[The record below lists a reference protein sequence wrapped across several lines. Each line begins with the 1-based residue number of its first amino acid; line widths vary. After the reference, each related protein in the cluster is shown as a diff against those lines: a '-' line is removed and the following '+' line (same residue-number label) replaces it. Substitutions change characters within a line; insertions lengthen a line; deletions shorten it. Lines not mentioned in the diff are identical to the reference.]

1 MKGGTYM
8 PKGFAIALPVATKRG
23 HVMIFIPS
31 LFNLGDFLIVGG
43 GAFVIVRI
51 RFAEKLYLDIHDIEK
66 EFGTTIAGLRSVPR
80 PGPVSCEL
88 WLYSR
93 YGSLR
98 YFRIGD
104 AGIDEVD
111 CNGRVPTDSTD
122 RHRKSGN
129 PEITAADEKTLPET
143 PVAPPDPYEIFRR
156 WHRKRN
162 AVRKAAGIRDLLDPR
177 ILDLMCRESD
187 AATPP
192 QKRYRKT
199 PSRNGSGDP
208 SAGSGEGI

>member
-1 MKGGTYM
+1 M
-8 PKGFAIALPVATKRG
+8 PKGIAIALPVATRRG

-31 LFNLGDFLIVGG
+31 LFNIGDFIIAGA

-51 RFAEKLYLDIHDIEK
+51 RYTEKLHLDIRQIETD
-66 EFGTTIAGLRSVPR
+66 FQTTIAGLRSVPR

-93 YGSLR
+93 YGTLR

-104 AGIDEVD
+104 TGIDEVD
-111 CNGRVPTDSTD
+111 CNGFLPADSPA
-122 RHRKSGN
+122 RPG
-129 PEITAADEKTLPET
+129 KTGSPET
-143 PVAPPDPYEIFRR
+143 NAVAGGTAPAGPAVSPDPDEIFRR
-156 WHRKRN
+156 YLRKRN
-162 AVRKAAGIRDLLDPR
+162 AVRQAAGIKDVLDPR

-192 QKRYRKT
+192 PRKYRKR
-199 PSRNGSGDP
+199 PSRQGADDP
-208 SAGSGEGI
+208 AVGSGEGI